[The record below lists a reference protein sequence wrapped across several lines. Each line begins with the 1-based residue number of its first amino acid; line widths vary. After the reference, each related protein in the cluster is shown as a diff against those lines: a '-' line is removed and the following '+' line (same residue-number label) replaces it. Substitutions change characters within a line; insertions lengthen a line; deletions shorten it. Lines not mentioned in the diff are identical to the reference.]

1 MLCGSGGPGTG
12 PPAGPHTLATT
23 MHRAGTTA
31 ADAAALLGHTVAVH
45 LATYATPLRWVHGQ
59 QPVGS
64 EPLFQRPCETEVEWS
79 PIVTL
84 LTRPE
89 TCSH

>member
-45 LATYATPLRWVHGQ
+45 LATYATPTQMGPRAAASGLGAVI
-59 QPVGS
+59 S
-64 EPLFQRPCETEVEWS
+64 EAM
-79 PIVTL
+79 
-84 LTRPE
+84 
-89 TCSH
+89 